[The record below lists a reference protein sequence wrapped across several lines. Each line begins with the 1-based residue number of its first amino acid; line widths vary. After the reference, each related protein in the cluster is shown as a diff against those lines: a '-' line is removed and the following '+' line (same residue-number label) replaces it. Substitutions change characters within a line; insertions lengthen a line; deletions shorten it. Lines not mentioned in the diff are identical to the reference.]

1 MQPVKKIK
9 ILFVEDLPTDYD
21 LARREIKKGNI
32 EFEDYR
38 VETEEKF
45 LEALE
50 IFKPDIIISD
60 YSMPEFDGLQV
71 IIITKEYDPLLP
83 VVILT
88 GSINEF
94 TAVECIKSGA
104 VDYVLKENMTRLP
117 IAVDEALRLKQLK
130 HEGMETQKALTE
142 SEERFRNLY
151 EKAPIGLYRTTPE
164 GKIISANQALFKMLG
179 YSSFDELAT
188 RNLEQDGFESPYDR
202 KKFIS
207 QIESQGEIYNMEA
220 RWTCYDGN
228 IIVVKESAVAIR
240 DANGKT
246 LYYDGTIEDITE
258 RKRMEEEL
266 IKSKEDAEIAN
277 KLKSTL
283 LANMSHEF
291 RTPLNGILGFTKIL
305 RDELAGSVLTEMT
318 EKIEKSG
325 RRLLNTLNSI
335 LTVMELENDEYYLT
349 KTYIDLRNFCETI
362 RNDFQEDALDKNL
375 GLRLELDQSIYIIE
389 TDQNVLSKI
398 VGYLVNNAIKYTNE
412 GEVVIKTTKCTDES
426 GINEIRILVIDT
438 GIGIKKEDQKVI
450 FKEFKQV
457 SEGFSRNFEGS
468 GLGLTLA
475 QKMAHLI
482 DAEIIVESALGKGSA
497 FSIVLPQRETGI
509 LKLPQEKEELVD
521 FTTNKSIET
530 DKPLH
535 DILIVEDNS
544 LNAELVQRYL
554 SRIGTVDIARDGV
567 TAINMAELKQY
578 ELLLIDINLGQS
590 MNGIEVLCEIK
601 KNENYKDVPSIAL
614 TGYASSAS
622 KREFLSRGFNDY
634 LAKPFDKK
642 DLLNSINKLFLS

>member
-1 MQPVKKIK
+1 M
-9 ILFVEDLPTDYD
+9 
-21 LARREIKKGNI
+21 N
-32 EFEDYR
+32 
-38 VETEEKF
+38 
-45 LEALE
+45 
-50 IFKPDIIISD
+50 
-60 YSMPEFDGLQV
+60 
-71 IIITKEYDPLLP
+71 
-83 VVILT
+83 
-88 GSINEF
+88 
-94 TAVECIKSGA
+94 
-104 VDYVLKENMTRLP
+104 
-117 IAVDEALRLKQLK
+117 
-130 HEGMETQKALTE
+130 
-142 SEERFRNLY
+142 
-151 EKAPIGLYRTTPE
+151 
-164 GKIISANQALFKMLG
+164 
-179 YSSFDELAT
+179 
-188 RNLEQDGFESPYDR
+188 
-202 KKFIS
+202 

-220 RWTCYDGN
+220 RWTCCDGN
-228 IIVVKESAVAIR
+228 IIVVKESAIAIR

-258 RKRMEEEL
+258 RKRMEQEL

-277 KLKSTL
+277 NLKSTL

-335 LTVMELENDEYYLT
+335 LTIMELENDEYYLT
-349 KTYIDLRNFCETI
+349 KTYIDLRKFCETI
-362 RNDFQEDALDKNL
+362 RIDFQEDALDKNL
-375 GLRLELDQSIYIIE
+375 GLRLELDQSNFIIE

-412 GEVVIKTTKCTDES
+412 GEVVIKTTKCIDES
-426 GINEIRILVIDT
+426 GINVIRIMIIDT
-438 GIGIKKEDQKVI
+438 GIGIEKEDQEVI

-468 GLGLTLA
+468 GLGLSLA

-482 DAEIIVESALGKGSA
+482 DAEIIVESGLGKGSA
-497 FSIVLPQRETGI
+497 FSIVLPQRDTCTP
-509 LKLPQEKEELVD
+509 KLFIEKKESPD
-521 FTTNKSIET
+521 ITTVKSIEI

-567 TAINMAELKQY
+567 TAIKMAGLKQY
-578 ELLLIDINLGQS
+578 DLLLIDINLGKS

-614 TGYASSAS
+614 TGYASSVS
-622 KREFLSRGFNDY
+622 KREFLFRGFNDY